1 MSAPVL
7 ACTDAT
13 RLLAGCQAAIAAY
26 DARRAYWQH
35 VEEHQ
40 RRAPVG
46 LHAHQTG
53 NDPYIAAAE
62 NISQVLRLYSY
73 E

>member
-13 RLLAGCQAAIAAY
+13 RLLAGYNAAIAAY

-40 RRAPVG
+40 CRAPVG
-46 LHAHQTG
+46 LHAHQTVTI
-53 NDPYIAAAE
+53 P
-62 NISQVLRLYSY
+62 ISPPLRTYLKY
-73 E
+73 